1 MDMTNRPPSPGAG
14 EDLDAGLDGDH
25 QQTSGAPRWVK
36 VFVIIALA
44 LAMLFV
50 GLKVTGLGGD
60 HGPGRHGRSGTAPS
74 GVTEG
79 GSHASTPGM
88 NHG

>member
-1 MDMTNRPPSPGAG
+1 MTNRPPSPDTR
-14 EDLDAGLDGDH
+14 EDMDAGMDPDH
-25 QQTSGAPRWVK
+25 QRTSGAPRWVK
-36 VFVIIALA
+36 VFAIIALA

-50 GLKVTGLGGD
+50 GLKVTGLGGN

-74 GVTEG
+74 GVTED
-79 GSHASTPGM
+79 GSRTPAPGM